1 MQGPGASPNSA
12 HAHLPSGHRACY
24 ARFPRTRDGTAMT
37 VKLAHTAF
45 GTAGPPVVILH
56 GLLGAAQNW
65 ATIAKR
71 LAATHRVFAL
81 DLRNHG
87 ASPWAARMTYH
98 DLAADVLAFMIEHD
112 LAPAQVIGHSM
123 GGKVAMQLALSHG
136 AAVARLLVVDVAP
149 IAYPQNFI
157 RPIEA
162 MQRLDLTA
170 LPHRSDVDAALR
182 PAIPDADVRAFLM
195 RNLVRTEAGFAW
207 RPNLAALAANMSDL
221 AAFPANDGRTYQRPT
236 LFITGERSDYVLPT
250 HRSDIERYFPN
261 AGIAAI
267 ANANHWVH
275 AEQPA
280 AFLERAQAFLR

>member
-1 MQGPGASPNSA
+1 MC
-12 HAHLPSGHRACY
+12 HRACY
-24 ARFPRTRDGTAMT
+24 ARFPRMRDGTTMT

-87 ASPWAARMTYH
+87 TSPWAARMTYH

-112 LAPAQVIGHSM
+112 LAPAHVIGHSM
-123 GGKVAMQLALSHG
+123 GGKAAMQLALSHT
-136 AAVARLLVVDVAP
+136 AAVARLLVVDISP
-149 IAYPQNFI
+149 IAYPQSFI
-157 RPIEA
+157 SPIEA
-162 MQRLDLTA
+162 MQRLDLAA
-170 LPHRSDVDAALR
+170 LPRRSDVDEALR
-182 PAIPDADVRAFLM
+182 LAVPDPGIRAFLL
-195 RNLVRTEAGFAW
+195 RNLARTEAGFTW
-207 RPNLAALAANMSDL
+207 RPNLAALAANMPDL

-250 HRSDIERYFPN
+250 HRLDIERHFPK
-261 AGIAAI
+261 AEIAAI
-267 ANANHWVH
+267 VDANHWVH

-280 AFLERAQAFLR
+280 AFFERAQAFLR